1 MADTEVKIYYGP
13 PSWFH
18 EQIVDDIKTK
28 NLVTLVLRDDA
39 RRREFR
45 VVVPEHE
52 NEPAEK
58 VRRPKHVVAESS
70 DYASLNEHVITNFA
84 QLVRAMRPKHLHVN
98 NPPSRVHD
106 QLERAFKDTTTVH
119 YVYPPFT
126 TSTLRQFRDDFSK
139 HLVGQEAVREVLLA
153 SMYPLARP
161 GRKRPVVLMFYGPS
175 GVGKTQTAQFIN
187 GLLGGELLR
196 KQFSMFHTEKFASYM
211 FGGEHGEA
219 SLARDLLDRE
229 SGVILIDEF
238 DKANPIF
245 HSAFYEL
252 FDTGEF
258 VDKNYT
264 VRVGPALIVCTSNYS
279 SQGEI
284 RDALGDALASR
295 FDALIEFEHLTP
307 NEVLTVIE
315 RTVDSRLA
323 GLSVDEKRHVTRE
336 QLLDLLGPLAENSNN
351 IRELGKT
358 IDNVISIL
366 LVRSAV
372 ESSAEPSLP
381 TTPPGDVGS
390 LPEVET
396 SEAPTSTD
404 NSVTTTPVEVTE
416 KSQATEPPEPVVE
429 EARPDNG
436 AETSTGTAWPVER
449 S

>member
-1 MADTEVKIYYGP
+1 MADTDVKIYYGP

-18 EQIVDDIKTK
+18 EQIGDDIKTK

-39 RRREFR
+39 RRRELR
-45 VVVPEHE
+45 VVGPEQE
-52 NEPAEK
+52 NAPDEK

-84 QLVRAMRPKHLHVN
+84 QLVRAMRPRHLYVN

-106 QLERAFKDTTTVH
+106 QLQRAFKDTTTVH
-119 YVYPPFT
+119 YDYPPFT
-126 TSTLRQFRDDFSK
+126 TSTLQKFRDDFSK
-139 HLVGQEAVREVLLA
+139 HLIGQEAVREMLLA

-161 GRKRPVVLMFYGPS
+161 GRMRPVVLMFYGPS

-196 KQFSMFHTEKFASYM
+196 KQFSMFHSEKFASYM
-211 FGGEHGEA
+211 FGGEHAEA

-264 VRVGPALIVCTSNYS
+264 VRVGPALIICTSNYS
-279 SQGEI
+279 SMDEI
-284 RDALGDALASR
+284 RDSLGDALASR
-295 FDALIEFEHLTP
+295 FDALIEFEHLSP
-307 NEVLTVIE
+307 DEVLTVIE
-315 RTVDSRLA
+315 RTVDRRLA
-323 GLSVDEKRHVTRE
+323 GLSVDEEPHVARD
-336 QLLDLLGPLAENSNN
+336 QLLDLLRPLAESSNN

-358 IDNVISIL
+358 IENVISIL
-366 LVRSAV
+366 LVRSAL
-372 ESSAEPSLP
+372 ENTREPAP
-381 TTPPGDVGS
+381 ATTPAEAEASV
-390 LPEVET
+390 
-396 SEAPTSTD
+396 APTSTD
-404 NSVTTTPVEVTE
+404 DPGAMTPV
-416 KSQATEPPEPVVE
+416 
-429 EARPDNG
+429 R
-436 AETSTGTAWPVER
+436 
-449 S
+449 

>member
-18 EQIVDDIKTK
+18 KQIGTDLKSK
-28 NLVTLVLRDDA
+28 NLVTLVLREDA

-45 VVVPEHE
+45 VVVPEQE
-52 NEPAEK
+52 SEPVKK
-58 VRRPKHVVAESS
+58 VARPKHVVAGSS

-84 QLVRAMRPKHLHVN
+84 QLVRSMRPKHLYLN

-106 QLERAFKDTTTVH
+106 QLERAFADTTTAH

-126 TSTLRQFRDDFSK
+126 TETLRTFRDEFGN
-139 HLVGQEAVREVLLA
+139 HLVGQESVRETLLA
-153 SMYPLARP
+153 AMYPLARLSR
-161 GRKRPVVLMFYGPS
+161 GRPVVLMFYGPS

-196 KQFSMFHTEKFASYM
+196 KQFSMFHSEKFASYM

-264 VRVGPALIVCTSNYS
+264 VQVGPALIICTSNYS
-279 SQGEI
+279 SKEEI

-295 FDALIEFEHLTP
+295 FDALIEFQHLTSS
-307 NEVLTVIE
+307 EVLTVIE

-323 GLSVDEKRHVTRE
+323 GLSAVEQLHVTRE
-336 QLLDLLGPLAENSNN
+336 QLLGLLGPLAASSHN

-358 IDNVISIL
+358 IDSVISIL
-366 LVRSAV
+366 LVRSAL
-372 ESSAEPSLP
+372 EADTDLDPPTATAE
-381 TTPPGDVGS
+381 G
-390 LPEVET
+390 
-396 SEAPTSTD
+396 
-404 NSVTTTPVEVTE
+404 
-416 KSQATEPPEPVVE
+416 
-429 EARPDNG
+429 R
-436 AETSTGTAWPVER
+436 
-449 S
+449 

>member
-1 MADTEVKIYYGP
+1 MADTKVEFYYGP

-18 EQIVDDIKTK
+18 EQIADDIKTK

-39 RRREFR
+39 RRRELR

-52 NEPAEK
+52 NELTKK

-84 QLVRAMRPKHLHVN
+84 QLVRAMRPKHLYLN

-119 YVYPPFT
+119 YAYPPFT
-126 TSTLRQFRDDFSK
+126 TDTLRKFRDAFSK

-161 GRKRPVVLMFYGPS
+161 ARRRPVVLMFYGPS

-196 KQFSMFHTEKFASYM
+196 KQFSMFHSEKFASYM

-252 FDTGEF
+252 FDTGVF

-264 VRVGPALIVCTSNYS
+264 VRVGPALIICTSNYS
-279 SQGEI
+279 SKDEI
-284 RDALGDALASR
+284 RNALGDALASR
-295 FDALIEFEHLTP
+295 FDALIEFGHLSP
-307 NEVLTVIE
+307 DEVLTVIE
-315 RTVDSRLA
+315 RTVGNRLA
-323 GLSVDEKRHVTRE
+323 GLSADEQPHVSRE
-336 QLLDLLGPLAENSNN
+336 QLMALLRPLAESSHN

-366 LVRSAV
+366 LVRSALG
-372 ESSAEPSLP
+372 SRSEPAAPTLPPGVASSLP
-381 TTPPGDVGS
+381 AVSAQSNRTDS
-390 LPEVET
+390 L
-396 SEAPTSTD
+396 
-404 NSVTTTPVEVTE
+404 
-416 KSQATEPPEPVVE
+416 
-429 EARPDNG
+429 
-436 AETSTGTAWPVER
+436 
-449 S
+449 

>member
-1 MADTEVKIYYGP
+1 VADTDVKIYYGP

-18 EQIVDDIKTK
+18 EQIGDDIKTK

-39 RRREFR
+39 RRRELR
-45 VVVPEHE
+45 VVGPEQE
-52 NEPAEK
+52 NAPDEK

-84 QLVRAMRPKHLHVN
+84 QLVRAMRPRHLYVN

-106 QLERAFKDTTTVH
+106 QLQRAFKDTTTVH
-119 YVYPPFT
+119 YDYPPFT
-126 TSTLRQFRDDFSK
+126 TSTLQKFRDDFSK
-139 HLVGQEAVREVLLA
+139 HLIGQEAVREMLLA

-161 GRKRPVVLMFYGPS
+161 GRMRPVVLMFYGPS

-196 KQFSMFHTEKFASYM
+196 KQFSMFHSEKFASYM
-211 FGGEHGEA
+211 FGGEHAEA

-264 VRVGPALIVCTSNYS
+264 VRVGPALIICTSNYS
-279 SQGEI
+279 SMDEI
-284 RDALGDALASR
+284 RDSLGDALASR
-295 FDALIEFEHLTP
+295 FDALIEFEHLSP
-307 NEVLTVIE
+307 DEVLTVIE
-315 RTVDSRLA
+315 RTVDRRLA
-323 GLSVDEKRHVTRE
+323 GLSVDEEPHVARD
-336 QLLDLLGPLAENSNN
+336 QLLDLLRPLAESSNN

-358 IDNVISIL
+358 IENVISIL
-366 LVRSAV
+366 LVRSAL
-372 ESSAEPSLP
+372 ENTREPAP
-381 TTPPGDVGS
+381 ATTPAEAEASV
-390 LPEVET
+390 
-396 SEAPTSTD
+396 APTSTD
-404 NSVTTTPVEVTE
+404 DPGAMTPV
-416 KSQATEPPEPVVE
+416 
-429 EARPDNG
+429 R
-436 AETSTGTAWPVER
+436 
-449 S
+449 